1 MKNITLHKLF
11 AMVLTLVSSIMLSQ
25 TPVVS
30 TAQAQT
36 DFDAVEIQ
44 TLKVRDNIYMLV
56 GAGGNITV
64 QTGEDG
70 ILIIDTQY
78 AELSDK
84 NLAAIRALT
93 DKPLR
98 YIINTH
104 HHGDHVGGNAELKAA
119 GFTPSGGNVGASL
132 SNAGEGA
139 TIFAH
144 ENVLLNMAGDENMST
159 EMWPTMTYF
168 AEKKDLYFNG
178 EGVRIIHQPNAHTN
192 GDSIIFFRKSD
203 VITTG
208 DAYITSFYPFIDMSS
223 GGSLQGFID
232 AANSIID
239 LIIPEY
245 GQDGGTLVIPGHG
258 RLSDIG
264 DVINWREM
272 LTIIRDRILD
282 MKQRGM
288 SLEEVLAARPTRDYD
303 PRWAGQGIFS
313 TENFVTAAY
322 MTLED

>member
-1 MKNITLHKLF
+1 MKQFKNNLCCAFFLQAFLQAFLLTGVP
-11 AMVLTLVSSIMLSQ
+11 AM
-25 TPVVS
+25 
-30 TAQAQT
+30 AQQQPN
-36 DFDAVEIQ
+36 FDTVEIQ
-44 TLKVRDNIYMLV
+44 VLKVRDDIHMLV

-64 QTGEDG
+64 QTGDDG
-70 ILIIDTQY
+70 VLIIDTQY

-84 NLAAIRALT
+84 ILATIRGLS

-98 YIINTH
+98 HIINTH
-104 HHGDHVGGNAELKAA
+104 HHGDHVGGNANLKAA
-119 GFTPSGGNVGASL
+119 GFTPVGGNVGGDVSD
-132 SNAGEGA
+132 AGEGA
-139 TIFAH
+139 RILAH
-144 ENVLLNMAGDENMST
+144 ENVLLHLAGDPNLST
-159 EMWPTMTYF
+159 DMWPTLTYF
-168 AEKKDLYFNG
+168 TEKKDMYFNG
-178 EGVRIIHQPNAHTN
+178 EGISILHQPNAHTD

-223 GGSLQGFID
+223 GGTINGFID
-232 AANSIID
+232 AANAIID

-272 LTIIRDRILD
+272 LTITRDRIQD
-282 MKQRGM
+282 MKDRGM
-288 SLEEVLAARPTRDYD
+288 SLEEVIAASPTRDYD

-313 TENFVTAAY
+313 TESYVTAVY
-322 MTLED
+322 TTLDQ

>member
-1 MKNITLHKLF
+1 
-11 AMVLTLVSSIMLSQ
+11 
-25 TPVVS
+25 
-30 TAQAQT
+30 
-36 DFDAVEIQ
+36 
-44 TLKVRDNIYMLV
+44 MLV
-56 GAGGNITV
+56 GSGGNITV
-64 QTGEDG
+64 QIGAEG
-70 ILIIDTQY
+70 VLVIDTQY

-84 NLAAIRALT
+84 ILAKIRELS

-104 HHGDHVGGNAELKAA
+104 HHGDHVGGNENIKNA
-119 GFTPSGGNVGASL
+119 GFTLSGGNVGAAL
-132 SNAGEGA
+132 STAGEGA
-139 TIFAH
+139 TIVAH
-144 ENVLLNMAGDENMST
+144 ENVLLNLASDENVST
-159 EMWPTMTYF
+159 ELWPTLTYF
-168 AEKKDLYFNG
+168 SDKKDIFFNG

-223 GGSLQGFID
+223 GGTLQGFID
-232 AANSIID
+232 ASNAIID

-272 LTIIRDRILD
+272 LTIVRDRIKD
-282 MKQRGM
+282 MKDRGM
-288 SLEEVLAARPTRDYD
+288 SLEEVLAAKPTRDYD

>member
-1 MKNITLHKLF
+1 MKNNMIKQF
-11 AMVLTLVSSIMLSQ
+11 IALVILLASPLVM
-25 TPVVS
+25 
-30 TAQAQT
+30 AQQN
-36 DFDAVEIQ
+36 FDDIEIQ
-44 TLKVRDNIYMLV
+44 ALKVRDNIYMLV
-56 GAGGNITV
+56 GSGGNITV
-64 QTGEDG
+64 QIGAEG
-70 ILIIDTQY
+70 VLVIDTQY

-84 NLAAIRALT
+84 ILAKIRELS

-104 HHGDHVGGNAELKAA
+104 HHGDHVGGNENIKNA
-119 GFTPSGGNVGASL
+119 GFTLSGGNVGAAL
-132 SNAGEGA
+132 STAGQGA
-139 TIFAH
+139 TILAH
-144 ENVLLNMAGDENMST
+144 ENVLLNLASDENVST
-159 EMWPTMTYF
+159 ELWPTLTYF
-168 AEKKDLYFNG
+168 SDKKDIFFNG

-223 GGSLQGFID
+223 GGTLQGFID
-232 AANSIID
+232 ASNAIID

-272 LTIIRDRILD
+272 LTIVRDRIKD
-282 MKQRGM
+282 MKDRGM
-288 SLEEVLAARPTRDYD
+288 SLEEVLAAKPTRDYD

>member
-1 MKNITLHKLF
+1 MKNNMIKQF
-11 AMVLTLVSSIMLSQ
+11 IALVILLASPLVM
-25 TPVVS
+25 
-30 TAQAQT
+30 AQQN
-36 DFDAVEIQ
+36 FDDIEIQ
-44 TLKVRDNIYMLV
+44 ALKVRDNIYMLV
-56 GAGGNITV
+56 GSGGNITV
-64 QTGEDG
+64 QIGAEG
-70 ILIIDTQY
+70 VLVIDTQY

-84 NLAAIRALT
+84 ILAKIRELS

-104 HHGDHVGGNAELKAA
+104 HHGDHVGGNENIKNA
-119 GFTPSGGNVGASL
+119 GFTLSGGNVGAAL
-132 SNAGEGA
+132 STAGEGA
-139 TIFAH
+139 TIVAH
-144 ENVLLNMAGDENMST
+144 ENVLLNLASDENVST
-159 EMWPTMTYF
+159 ELWPTLTYF
-168 AEKKDLYFNG
+168 SDKKDIFFNG

-223 GGSLQGFID
+223 GGTLQGFID
-232 AANSIID
+232 ASNAIID
-239 LIIPEY
+239 LIIPGY

-272 LTIIRDRILD
+272 LTIVRDRIKD
-282 MKQRGM
+282 MKDRGM
-288 SLEEVLAARPTRDYD
+288 SLEEVLAAKPTRDYD

>member
-1 MKNITLHKLF
+1 MKNNMIKQF
-11 AMVLTLVSSIMLSQ
+11 IALVILLASPLVM
-25 TPVVS
+25 
-30 TAQAQT
+30 AQQN
-36 DFDAVEIQ
+36 FDDIEIQ
-44 TLKVRDNIYMLV
+44 ALKVRDNIYMLV
-56 GAGGNITV
+56 GSGGNITV
-64 QTGEDG
+64 QIGAEG
-70 ILIIDTQY
+70 VLVIDTQY

-84 NLAAIRALT
+84 ILAKIRELS

-104 HHGDHVGGNAELKAA
+104 HHGDHVGGNENIKNA
-119 GFTPSGGNVGASL
+119 GFTLSGGNVGAAL
-132 SNAGEGA
+132 STAGEGA
-139 TIFAH
+139 TIVAH
-144 ENVLLNMAGDENMST
+144 ENVLLNLASDENVST
-159 EMWPTMTYF
+159 ELWPTLTYF
-168 AEKKDLYFNG
+168 SDKKDIFFNG

-223 GGSLQGFID
+223 GGTLQGFID
-232 AANSIID
+232 ASNAIID

-272 LTIIRDRILD
+272 LTIVRDRIKD
-282 MKQRGM
+282 MKDRDM
-288 SLEEVLAARPTRDYD
+288 SLEEVLAAKPTRDYD

>member
-1 MKNITLHKLF
+1 MMKTMYSRCLCL
-11 AMVLTLVSSIMLSQ
+11 ALLAGCAAV
-25 TPVVS
+25 
-30 TAQAQT
+30 QAQ

-44 TLKVRDNIYMLV
+44 ILPVRENIYMLV

-64 QTGEDG
+64 QTGDEG
-70 ILIIDTQY
+70 VLIIDTQY
-78 AELSDK
+78 APLSDK
-84 NLAAIRALT
+84 IMAAIRTLS

-104 HHGDHVGGNAELKAA
+104 HHGDHVGGNEPLRAA
-119 GFTPSGGNVGASL
+119 GFTPVGGNVGGDIGD
-132 SNAGEGA
+132 AGEGA
-139 TIFAH
+139 RILAH
-144 ENVLLNMAGDENMST
+144 ENVLLHLASDSNVST
-159 EMWPTMTYF
+159 EAWPTMTYF
-168 AEKKDLYFNG
+168 TDKRDIYFNG
-178 EGVRIIHQPNAHTN
+178 EGVRIIHQPNAHTD

-208 DAYITSFYPFIDMSS
+208 DAYITQFYPFIDMSS
-223 GGSLQGFID
+223 GGTINGFINT
-232 AANSIID
+232 ANAIID

-272 LTIIRDRILD
+272 LTIVRDRVLD
-282 MKQRGM
+282 MKNRGM
-288 SLEEVLAARPTRDYD
+288 SLEDVIAARPTRDYD

-313 TENFVTAAY
+313 TENFVTAVY
-322 MTLED
+322 MTLDQ

>member
-1 MKNITLHKLF
+1 MKKL
-11 AMVLTLVSSIMLSQ
+11 LVVILVGLISPLLL
-25 TPVVS
+25 
-30 TAQAQT
+30 AQQ
-36 DFDAVEIQ
+36 DFDEVEIQ

-64 QTGEDG
+64 QTGSDG

-78 AELSDK
+78 AELSGK
-84 NLAAIRALT
+84 NMAAIRELS
-93 DKPLR
+93 DGPLR
-98 YIINTH
+98 HIINTH
-104 HHGDHVGGNAELKAA
+104 HHGDHVGGNANLRAA
-119 GFTPSGGNVGASL
+119 GFTPVGGNVGGDL
-132 SNAGEGA
+132 GDAGEGA
-139 TIFAH
+139 RILAH
-144 ENVLLNMAGDENMST
+144 ENVLLNMAQDDSVDPD
-159 EMWPTMTYF
+159 MWPTLTYF
-168 AEKKDLYFNG
+168 TEKKDFWFNN
-178 EGVRIIHQPNAHTN
+178 EGIRVLHQPNAHTN
-192 GDSIIFFRKSD
+192 GDSIVFFRRSD

-223 GGSLQGFID
+223 GGSINGFID
-232 AANSIID
+232 AANTIID

-272 LTIIRDRILD
+272 LTIVRDRIQD
-282 MKQRGM
+282 MKDKGM
-288 SLEEVLAARPTRDYD
+288 TLEEVLEARPTRDYD

-313 TENFVTAAY
+313 TENFVTSVY

>member
-1 MKNITLHKLF
+1 MKNNMIKQF
-11 AMVLTLVSSIMLSQ
+11 IALVILLASPLVM
-25 TPVVS
+25 
-30 TAQAQT
+30 AQQN
-36 DFDAVEIQ
+36 FDDIEIQ
-44 TLKVRDNIYMLV
+44 ALKVRDNIYMLV
-56 GAGGNITV
+56 GSGGNITV
-64 QTGEDG
+64 QIGAEG
-70 ILIIDTQY
+70 VLVIDTQY

-84 NLAAIRALT
+84 ILAKIRELS

-104 HHGDHVGGNAELKAA
+104 HHGDHVGGNENIKNA
-119 GFTPSGGNVGASL
+119 GFTLSGGNVGAAL
-132 SNAGEGA
+132 STAGEGA
-139 TIFAH
+139 TIVAH
-144 ENVLLNMAGDENMST
+144 ENVLLNLASDENVST
-159 EMWPTMTYF
+159 ELWPTLTYF
-168 AEKKDLYFNG
+168 SDKKDIFFNG

-223 GGSLQGFID
+223 GGTLQGFID
-232 AANSIID
+232 ASNAIID

-272 LTIIRDRILD
+272 LTIVRDRIKD
-282 MKQRGM
+282 MKDRGM
-288 SLEEVLAARPTRDYD
+288 SLEEVLAAKPTRDYD

-313 TENFVTAAY
+313 TENFVPAAY

>member
-1 MKNITLHKLF
+1 MMKNSVKTLLSAAASLLF
-11 AMVLTLVSSIMLSQ
+11 TL
-25 TPVVS
+25 PV
-30 TAQAQT
+30 TAQN
-36 DFDAVEIQ
+36 FDEVEIQ
-44 TLKVRDNIYMLV
+44 TLKVRDNIFMLV

-64 QTGEDG
+64 QTGDEG
-70 ILIIDTQY
+70 VLIIDTEY

-84 NLAAIRALT
+84 ILAAIRELS

-104 HHGDHVGGNAELKAA
+104 HHGDHVGANAELRAA
-119 GFTPSGGNVGASL
+119 GFTPVGGNVGGDIGD
-132 SNAGEGA
+132 AGEGA
-139 TIFAH
+139 RILAH
-144 ENVLLNMAGDENMST
+144 ENVLLHLSADENVST

-168 AEKKDLYFNG
+168 TEKRDIYFNG
-178 EGVRIIHQPNAHTN
+178 EGVRVLHQPNAHTD
-192 GDSIIFFRKSD
+192 GDSIIYFRKSD

-208 DAYITSFYPFIDMSS
+208 DAYITAFYPFIDMSS
-223 GGSLQGFID
+223 GGTINGFID
-232 AANSIID
+232 AANAIID
-239 LIIPEY
+239 LAIPEY

-272 LTIIRDRILD
+272 LTIVRDRIQD
-282 MKQRGM
+282 MKDRGM
-288 SLEEVLAARPTRDYD
+288 TLEEVLAARPTRDYD

-322 MTLED
+322 MTLDQ

>member
-1 MKNITLHKLF
+1 MKNNMIKQF
-11 AMVLTLVSSIMLSQ
+11 IALVILLASPLVM
-25 TPVVS
+25 
-30 TAQAQT
+30 AQQN
-36 DFDAVEIQ
+36 FDDIEIQ
-44 TLKVRDNIYMLV
+44 ALKVRDNIYMLV
-56 GAGGNITV
+56 GSGGNITV
-64 QTGEDG
+64 QIGAEG
-70 ILIIDTQY
+70 VLVIDTQY

-84 NLAAIRALT
+84 ILAKIRELS

-104 HHGDHVGGNAELKAA
+104 HHGDHVGGNENIKNA
-119 GFTPSGGNVGASL
+119 GFTLSGGNVGAAL
-132 SNAGEGA
+132 STAGEGA
-139 TIFAH
+139 TIVAH
-144 ENVLLNMAGDENMST
+144 ENVLLNLASDENVST
-159 EMWPTMTYF
+159 ELWPTLTYF
-168 AEKKDLYFNG
+168 SDKKDIFFNG

-223 GGSLQGFID
+223 GGTLQGFID
-232 AANSIID
+232 ASNAIID

-272 LTIIRDRILD
+272 LTIVRDRIKD
-282 MKQRGM
+282 MKDRGM
-288 SLEEVLAARPTRDYD
+288 SLEEVLAAKPTRDYD

>member
-1 MKNITLHKLF
+1 MKNNMIKQF
-11 AMVLTLVSSIMLSQ
+11 IVLVILLASPLVM
-25 TPVVS
+25 
-30 TAQAQT
+30 AQQN
-36 DFDAVEIQ
+36 FDDVEIQ
-44 TLKVRDNIYMLV
+44 VLKVRDNIYMLV
-56 GAGGNITV
+56 GSGGNITV
-64 QTGEDG
+64 QTGAEG
-70 ILIIDTQY
+70 VLVIDTQY

-84 NLAAIRALT
+84 ILAKIGELS

-104 HHGDHVGGNAELKAA
+104 HHGDHVGGNENIKNA
-119 GFTPSGGNVGASL
+119 GFTLSGGNVGAAL
-132 SNAGEGA
+132 STAGQGA
-139 TIFAH
+139 TILAH
-144 ENVLLNMAGDENMST
+144 ENVLLNLASDENVST
-159 EMWPTMTYF
+159 ELWPTLTYF
-168 AEKKDLYFNG
+168 SDKKDIFFNG

-223 GGSLQGFID
+223 GGTLQGFID
-232 AANSIID
+232 ASNAIID

-272 LTIIRDRILD
+272 LTIVRDRIRD
-282 MKQRGM
+282 MKDRGM
-288 SLEEVLAARPTRDYD
+288 SLEEVLAAKPTRDYD

-322 MTLED
+322 MTLSD